1 MPLRFSLA
9 VVWICLVARAA
20 AAVPPNPTPPG
31 LEIAFHRTV
40 QPFLETYCLSCHGK
54 ETTKA
59 DLDLSLYTNVAR
71 VTAGF
76 THWELVLERLEA
88 GDMPNEKAKHFPSD
102 PLRAEVVAWIRAF
115 RQAEATKNAGDPG
128 PVLARRL
135 SNAEYDYT
143 IRDLTGV
150 DIRPTKE
157 FPVDPANQ
165 AGFDNSGE
173 SLAMSP
179 ALLKKYLGA
188 ARTVAEHLVLQ
199 PAGFAFA
206 PHPAVVDTDRD
217 RYSVQRIIDFYRRQ
231 PTDYAD
237 YFLAAWRFRNRAALG
252 RDSASLEAIALE
264 ARVSPQ
270 YLATIWAT
278 LTGPKADVGPI
289 ATLQTRWLALP
300 VAAPT
305 AESAATARAQCEQL
319 RDFVVRLRD
328 KIIPDVTN
336 LTAPPMQQGSQVF
349 VLWKDRRMAENR
361 RRYDVTALQVEGQPV
376 AQPAAVK
383 TTAPTVAAAGKRPVN
398 PNAATSATYKMALAR
413 IRVADPDLTV
423 PADPAERIRHE
434 AEFARFAAV
443 FPDTFYISERA
454 RVYADPE
461 KEKSLGGRLLSAG
474 LHSMTGFFRDD
485 TPLSDLI
492 LDEPGRRELDRL
504 WREFDYAA
512 SVPQRMHI
520 SFVWFE
526 RTDSRYMTDAEFD
539 PYRPEDKS
547 VTSQEKVGRLA
558 EIYLAKAQKN
568 NASETVQQ
576 AIREHFEIA
585 AANILQVERDRIAA
599 EPSHLR
605 ALQDFAA
612 RAYRRPLT
620 NKERAGLVAF
630 YRESRDTNGLDH
642 EDAMRDCLVSVLMSP
657 YFCYRIDL
665 VDPTTQTPPTSPT
678 FAGTQPLSDYALA
691 SRLSYFLWSS
701 LPDAEL
707 LAHAAA
713 GDLHEPK
720 VIAAQSR
727 RLLTDDRIRNFTTE
741 FGGNWLDFRRFEEIN
756 TVDRERFPAFTNE
769 LRAAMFAE
777 PLHFL
782 IDLVRAD
789 RPVLNLLYADYTFVN
804 PVLAQHYGMPGVTG
818 APDHWVRIEH
828 ADRFARGGLLPM
840 AVFLTANSPGLR
852 TSPVKRGH
860 WVVSRLLGERIPPPP
875 PTVAALPPDE
885 SKMGDLTLRDAL
897 ARHREDKSCA
907 SCHARIDSF
916 GLVFEGFGPVGERRE
931 KDLGDRPVDTRAS
944 FPGGQERTGVTGLR
958 EFLHDR
964 RESDFL
970 DNLCRKLAAYA
981 LGRTLLPSDDG
992 LIRDMR
998 AKLATNQQ
1006 RFSSLVET
1014 IVTSPQFLTKRVSSV
1029 SATLPAHARD

>member
-1 MPLRFSLA
+1 M
-9 VVWICLVARAA
+9 
-20 AAVPPNPTPPG
+20 PPNLTPPD
-31 LEIAFHRTV
+31 LEIVFHRTM
-40 QPFLETYCLSCHGK
+40 QPFLETYCVSCHGK

-59 DLDLSLYTNVAR
+59 ELDLSLYTSVAG
-71 VTAGF
+71 VSAGHA
-76 THWELVLERLEA
+76 HWELVLERLEA
-88 GDMPNEKAKHFPSD
+88 GDMPNEKAKQFPSD
-102 PLRAEVVAWIRAF
+102 PLRAEVAAWIRAF
-115 RQAEATKNAGDPG
+115 RAAEASKNAGDPG

-143 IRDLTGV
+143 IRDLTGA

-188 ARTVAEHLVLQ
+188 ARTVADHLVLQ

-206 PHPAVVDTDRD
+206 PHPVVVDTDRD

-231 PTDYAD
+231 PTDYAE
-237 YFLAAWRFRNRAALG
+237 YFLAAWRFKHRAALG
-252 RDSASLEAIALE
+252 RAGASLEEIAAE
-264 ARVSPQ
+264 AKVSPP

-278 LTGPKADVGPI
+278 LAGPNADVGPI
-289 ATLQTRWLALP
+289 AKLQARWLALP
-300 VAAPT
+300 VPGPT
-305 AESAATARAQCEQL
+305 AEAAAAARTGCEHM

-361 RRYDVTALQVEGQPV
+361 RRYDVTALQVEGEPV

-383 TTAPTVAAAGKRPVN
+383 TTAPTMASSGKRPVN

-413 IRVADPDLTV
+413 IRVVDPDLAV
-423 PADPAERIRHE
+423 PADPVERTRHQT
-434 AEFARFAAV
+434 EFARFAAA
-443 FPDTFYISERA
+443 FPDAFYITERA

-485 TPLSDLI
+485 APLSDLI

-547 VTSQEKVGRLA
+547 VTSQEKVKKLA
-558 EIYLAKAQKN
+558 ELYLTKAQKN

-585 AANILQVERDRIAA
+585 AANILQVERDRSAA

-605 ALQDFAA
+605 ALQDFAT

-620 NKERAGLVAF
+620 ATERAGLVAF
-630 YRESRDTNGLDH
+630 YREARDTTGLDH
-642 EDAMRDCLVSVLMSP
+642 EDAMRDCIASVLMSP
-657 YFCYRIDL
+657 HFCYRIDL
-665 VDPTTQTPPTSPT
+665 VDPTAPPRPSL
-678 FAGTQPLSDYALA
+678 AGTQPLSDYALA
-691 SRLSYFLWSS
+691 SRLSFFLWSS

-713 GDLHEPK
+713 GDLHAPK
-720 VIAAQSR
+720 VIAAQSL
-727 RLLTDDRIRNFTTE
+727 RLLRDARIRNFTTE
-741 FGGNWLDFRRFEEIN
+741 FGGNWLDFRRFEETN
-756 TVDRERFPAFTNE
+756 TVDRERFPSFTNE

-777 PLHFL
+777 PVHFL
-782 IDLVRAD
+782 FDLVRAD

-804 PVLAQHYGMPGVTG
+804 PVLAQHYGMPAVAGG
-818 APDHWVRIEH
+818 PDHWVRVEH

-860 WVVSRLLGERIPPPP
+860 WVVRRLLGERIPPPP

-931 KDLGDRPVDTRAS
+931 KDLGERPVDTRAS
-944 FPGGQERTGVTGLR
+944 FPDGHERTGVAGLR

-970 DNLCRKLAAYA
+970 DNLCRKLVAYA

-992 LIRDMR
+992 LIRDLR
-998 AKLATNQQ
+998 TQLATNQQ
-1006 RFSSLVET
+1006 RFSSLIET
-1014 IVTSPQFLTKRVSSV
+1014 IVTSPQFLTKRVSPV
-1029 SATLPAHARD
+1029 STTLPAHARD